1 MAHSAAYVS
10 IPAIPKETFLE
21 AVNLAVGMNAKFVPP
36 SDTAALLYTRPVV
49 FGSSPNLGL
58 TPPEEYIFCVYV
70 CPGNSYHGVR
80 PLDAVILED
89 FDRAA
94 PNGTGSAKIGGN
106 YAPVIRHGLG
116 AMKQGYPVTLH
127 LDSKT
132 RSEID
137 EFSTSGF
144 LGVKSQQGQTLL
156 VVPDSKNIINSVT
169 SDCCLRLGESLGW
182 KIEKRSVGGFVL
194 LSYGM
199 LIPSTRS
206 NTRNSPSSQR
216 S

>member
-1 MAHSAAYVS
+1 MAHSASYVS
-10 IPAIPKETFLE
+10 IPAILKETFLK

-36 SDTAALLYTRPVV
+36 SDTAALLYIRPVV

-106 YAPVIRHGLG
+106 YAPVIRHGSG

-144 LGVKSQQGQTLL
+144 LGVK
-156 VVPDSKNIINSVT
+156 VSKAKHFWLFPIVRT
-169 SDCCLRLGESLGW
+169 SS
-182 KIEKRSVGGFVL
+182 IA
-194 LSYGM
+194 
-199 LIPSTRS
+199 
-206 NTRNSPSSQR
+206 
-216 S
+216 